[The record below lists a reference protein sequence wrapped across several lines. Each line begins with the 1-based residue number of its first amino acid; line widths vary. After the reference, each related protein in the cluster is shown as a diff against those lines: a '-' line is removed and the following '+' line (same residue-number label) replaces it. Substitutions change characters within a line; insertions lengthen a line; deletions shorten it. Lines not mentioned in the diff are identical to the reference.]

1 MELDSPSLSC
11 LTVLCLLGAAG
22 ISTSDD
28 LPCPCP
34 KIPEKPKTEPS
45 LECFAINSRF
55 RYKCIEGYVRK
66 SGTSNLI
73 TCKQD
78 DGGSPQ
84 WSLDAK
90 FQCIVDPKRTT
101 PPPQSTSTSGP
112 TDIPHDSTVS
122 STVTSRSFQASQSIQ
137 PSATVT
143 AEPTSSSD
151 FSSPSL
157 PGSPQGMDDSL
168 TGIKASL
175 STMSTRTEPSNRT
188 ITAEMFSSTAP
199 RIVIGCAS
207 LVIVCALVG
216 ISLFF
221 YRRRS
226 KNEITEQTADEGIPM
241 TNEPRD

>member
-122 STVTSRSFQASQSIQ
+122 STVR
-137 PSATVT
+137 
-143 AEPTSSSD
+143 
-151 FSSPSL
+151 
-157 PGSPQGMDDSL
+157 MDDSL

>member
-101 PPPQSTSTSGP
+101 PPPQSTSTS
-112 TDIPHDSTVS
+112 
-122 STVTSRSFQASQSIQ
+122 SRSFQASQSIQ